1 MKITIWGNELLA
13 WTAAAALA
21 ESGNH
26 ILLVT
31 NEHEAPNE
39 QDLEFKVSNEPG
51 LEQLILDAQ
60 SNGRLIIGSRAEG
73 IEHASNH
80 ILALNPDQFKTAER
94 LISRI
99 SQHHSSNALIINQ
112 SNFGVGSSD
121 KLQSQ
126 LDENNN
132 QVICYIPDML
142 SEGSALQDYK
152 WPQTII
158 LGCTNDWAI
167 LNIKALM
174 RPFSQ
179 AVKQWMIMSSKE
191 AEFTKFANTGMLA
204 LRLGYINELAN
215 LADQLEVDIEV
226 IREAMIT
233 DPRIGPHY
241 LHPGCGF
248 GGLHFQQYIEALS
261 ELMTEARNSK
271 LLDTVLIE
279 NEKQKEQ
286 PFRKLW
292 RHYSCDLRD
301 KTVTIWGLSFKPGT
315 ASIDNA
321 PSLKVIDTLLA
332 QGCKVQMHDP
342 EAMNNILEHFGDQE
356 QLRYFEN
363 SYEALRG
370 SDGLLLLT
378 DWPEYWSPDY
388 NEILSS
394 MNHPLIIDGR
404 NIFDK
409 ELLQSLGFTYY
420 GVGR

>member
-26 ILLVT
+26 VLLVT
-31 NEHEAPNE
+31 YEHELPHEAE
-39 QDLEFKVSNEPG
+39 IEFKVSNEPG
-51 LEQLILDAQ
+51 LENLIVEGKN
-60 SNGRLIIGSRAEG
+60 NGRIKIGTDQEG
-73 IEHASNH
+73 ILHGSIH
-80 ILALNPDQFKTAER
+80 VLALNPDQYETAELLVCR
-94 LISRI
+94 LKQ
-99 SQHHSSNALIINQ
+99 QHPANLLIINQ
-112 SNFGVGSSD
+112 TNFGVGSSD
-121 KLQSQ
+121 KLQNQ
-126 LDENNN
+126 LDTDEN
-132 QVICYIPDML
+132 QVVNYIPDML
-142 SEGSALQDYK
+142 AEGSALQNFKY
-152 WPQTII
+152 PTTLIV
-158 LGCTNDWAI
+158 GCTNDWAM

-174 RPFSQ
+174 RPFNQ
-179 AVKQWMIMSSKE
+179 AIKQWMIMSPRE
-191 AEFTKFANTGMLA
+191 AEFTKFASTGMLA

-215 LADQLEVDIEV
+215 LADQLQVDIEV
-226 IREAMIT
+226 IREAMGT
-233 DPRIGPHY
+233 DPRIGSHY

-261 ELMTEARNSK
+261 DLMSETRNSK

-292 RHYSCDLRD
+292 RYYDCNLKG
-301 KTVTIWGLSFKPGT
+301 KTVTLWGLSFKPGT

-321 PSLKVIDTLLA
+321 PSLKVINTLLA
-332 QGCKVQMHDP
+332 QGCTIQLHDP
-342 EAMNNILEHFGDQE
+342 EAMTNIREHFGE
-356 QLRYFEN
+356 QRNLRYCAN
-363 SYEALRG
+363 SYTALKG

-388 NEILSS
+388 NEMLNQ
-394 MNHPLIIDGR
+394 MKNPLIIDGR

-409 ELLQSLGFTYY
+409 EMLQSLGFTYF

>member
-13 WTAAAALA
+13 WTSAAALA
-21 ESGNH
+21 ESGNN
-26 ILLVT
+26 ILLVP
-31 NEHEAPNE
+31 NEHEFPNE
-39 QDLEFKVSNEPG
+39 QDLEFKVSNEPN
-51 LEQLILDAQ
+51 LEQLISDAQ
-60 SNGRLIIGSRAEG
+60 HSGRLTIGSDTDG
-73 IEHASNH
+73 IAHASNH

-94 LISRI
+94 LVNRLSD
-99 SQHHSSNALIINQ
+99 QHSSNLLIINQ

-126 LDENNN
+126 LNEANN
-132 QVICYIPDML
+132 QVISYIPDML
-142 SEGSALQDYK
+142 AEGSALDNYK
-152 WPQTII
+152 SPQTII
-158 LGCTNDWAI
+158 LGCTNDWAL

-179 AVKQWMIMSSKE
+179 SVKQWMIMSCKE

-261 ELMTEARNSK
+261 DLMTEARNSK
-271 LLDTVLIE
+271 LLDTVLTE

-292 RHYSCDLRD
+292 RHYSCDLQG
-301 KTVTIWGLSFKPGT
+301 KTITLWGLSFKSGT
-315 ASIDNA
+315 ASIDNS

-332 QGCKVQMHDP
+332 QGCTLQIHDP
-342 EAMNNILEHFGDQE
+342 EAMNNIREHFGNQRN
-356 QLRYFEN
+356 LIYFEN
-363 SYEALRG
+363 PYDALKD

-378 DWPEYWSPDY
+378 EWPEYWSPDY
-388 NEILSS
+388 NEVLNQ
-394 MNHPLIIDGR
+394 MNQPLIIDGR

-409 ELLQSLGFTYY
+409 ELLKSLGFTYY